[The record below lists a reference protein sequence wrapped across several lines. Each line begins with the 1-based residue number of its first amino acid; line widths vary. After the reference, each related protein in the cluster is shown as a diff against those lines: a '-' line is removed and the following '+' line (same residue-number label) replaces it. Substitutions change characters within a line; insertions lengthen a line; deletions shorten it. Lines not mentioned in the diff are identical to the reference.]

1 MNMKVSICLLL
12 FLATAV
18 KWLKIVLAIIEAV
31 RKEEKPGEC
40 PRILRN
46 LKAVGKRCR
55 KDKDCANA
63 DKCCFAGL
71 KKVCTTALFPATTPQ
86 PKLTTTKQAY
96 TTKQSGTKYQSN
108 YIKGK
113 LLYVYGNAIENKVYL
128 LQEENALTCAII
140 QKDPEE
146 ICVDVIQNAEE
157 EKNAVWVPTV
167 WNA

>member
-12 FLATAV
+12 
-18 KWLKIVLAIIEAV
+18 ILAIAAMIEAV

-46 LKAVGKRCR
+46 RKPVGKRCR

-71 KKVCTTALFPATTPQ
+71 RKVCTTPLFPATTPQ

-96 TTKQSGTKYQSN
+96 VTGSKYQSSYN
-108 YIKGK
+108 KGK
-113 LLYVYGNAIENKVYL
+113 CPYVRPNTKGPRRDLCRRDSECGRGRKCCMGSNGLECLNA
-128 LQEENALTCAII
+128 TF
-140 QKDPEE
+140 
-146 ICVDVIQNAEE
+146 
-157 EKNAVWVPTV
+157 
-167 WNA
+167 

>member
-12 FLATAV
+12 FLATA
-18 KWLKIVLAIIEAV
+18 AIIEAV

-108 YIKGK
+108 YIKGGK
-113 LLYVYGNAIENKVYL
+113 CPYVRYNTKGPRRDLCRRDSECGRGKKCCMGSNGLECLNA
-128 LQEENALTCAII
+128 TF
-140 QKDPEE
+140 
-146 ICVDVIQNAEE
+146 
-157 EKNAVWVPTV
+157 
-167 WNA
+167 